1 MEMLK
6 KTYNLIS
13 IGSVLKN
20 DIFAKIFRIFYLV
33 FKFLGKLKNMYWIK
47 DAFKAFND
55 FKNKQHKCK
64 K

>member
-20 DIFAKIFRIFYLV
+20 DIFAKIFRIFYLI
-33 FKFLGKLKNMYWIK
+33 FKFLGKLKNIYWIK
-47 DAFKAFND
+47 DTFNAFND